1 MLFIYNN
8 FMRFYLLIL
17 SRLVR
22 IVLAIISITL
32 LIYIFYRSEIRW
44 NGSKRDTYLIYYVI
58 FSIIFL
64 FSIFSFY
71 LNKKLSNYLLIIL
84 GSFFFSIYL
93 FEGYLVYQENEI
105 LKKKNI
111 SNFDK
116 RNLFE
121 VYRDEKKI

>member
-44 NGSKRDTYLIYYVI
+44 NGTKRDTYLIYYI
-58 FSIIFL
+58 ICLIIFL
-64 FSIFSFY
+64 FSIFTFY
-71 LNKKLSNYLLIIL
+71 LNDKLSNYLLDKYDSII
-84 GSFFFSIYL
+84 
-93 FEGYLVYQENEI
+93 
-105 LKKKNI
+105 
-111 SNFDK
+111 
-116 RNLFE
+116 
-121 VYRDEKKI
+121 